1 VRSAMPTPGR
11 QLEPHIAGLRRFARA
26 LLRRN
31 SEEADDLVQD
41 TLERALVAWDR
52 RRPGG
57 DLRGWLYTI
66 LYHRFLSGEER
77 RRRRGAHAEL
87 SQVGEEALAAA
98 SGEQDGRLI
107 HRDIVRAVAAL
118 PEEQRAV
125 LLLIGLEDLS
135 YGEAAR
141 VLGVPIGTVMSRL
154 SRARDRL
161 RRYLDGEGRL
171 RSPVRISATE
181 WRAGDI
187 SLQ

>member
-1 VRSAMPTPGR
+1 MSEHTA
-11 QLEPHIAGLRRFARA
+11 LLKPHIAGLRRFARA
-26 LLRRN
+26 LLRGRR
-31 SEEADDLVQD
+31 EEADDLVQD

-66 LYHRFLSGEER
+66 LYNRFLSGEDR

-87 SQVGEEALAAA
+87 SQLGEEALPSA
-98 SGEQDGRLI
+98 SGGQDGMLI
-107 HRDIVRAVAAL
+107 HRDIVRALADL

-125 LLLIGLEDLS
+125 LLLIGLDGLS

-161 RRYLDGEGRL
+161 RRYLDGEPWP
-171 RSPVRISATE
+171 RSPA
-181 WRAGDI
+181 RAAAAECSGGNVA
-187 SLQ
+187 LQ